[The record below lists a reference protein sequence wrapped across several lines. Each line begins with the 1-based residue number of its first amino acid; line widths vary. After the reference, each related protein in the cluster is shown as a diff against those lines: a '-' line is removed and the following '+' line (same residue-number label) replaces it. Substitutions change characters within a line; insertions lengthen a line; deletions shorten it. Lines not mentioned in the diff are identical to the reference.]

1 MVDIESSIFD
11 QVAEDFSAAYPNGSR
26 YGEPNDAPAK
36 FPALVIYEADEF
48 YSGYNG
54 LNAKRIAIDV
64 DVYSDL
70 TSGAKQECKAIME
83 LVENRLMSIGPFEQL
98 FCNQIRNAD
107 QRIFRMKSR
116 FRCTAV
122 QEKEIDGNV
131 TVRIY
136 KK

>member
-26 YGEPNDAPAK
+26 YGEPTDTPAK
-36 FPALVIYEADEF
+36 FPALVIYEADE
-48 YSGYNG
+48 YDAGYTD
-54 LNAKRIAIDV
+54 LDAKRVVIDV
-64 DVYSDL
+64 DVYSDR

-83 LVENRLMSIGPFEQL
+83 LVEKRLMSIGPFKQM
-98 FCNQIRNAD
+98 FCNQIRNVD